1 MEKNQLY
8 YEILDCVTAI
18 IKENNE
24 NQKET
29 TRQEIEKAL
38 DKIDLQTRRLR
49 LSKDEIKQYIDSF
62 IRNSEIEELK
72 LDEKRQQF
80 IESLQEYN
88 SKQENIKKEE
98 NKESEE
104 KKSTAKYN
112 GYFYKREDR

>member
-8 YEILDCVTAI
+8 YEILDHVTSI

-24 NQKET
+24 NKKET

-38 DKIDLQTRRLR
+38 DRIDLKARRLR
-49 LSKDEIKQYIDSF
+49 LSKDEIKRYIDDF

-72 LDEKRQQF
+72 IDERRQQF

-88 SKQENIKKEE
+88 KNESIKKEE
-98 NKESEE
+98 NKDME
-104 KKSTAKYN
+104 KPKSTAKYN